1 MRKCRSGFVTV
12 EAAVV
17 VGIYLTILGT
27 FMVSGMKLY
36 INGKEVAAQAITME
50 PVTDICQRRRQL
62 ELINGL

>member
-1 MRKCRSGFVTV
+1 MKKRRSGFVTV

-50 PVTDICQRRRQL
+50 SVTDICQRRRQL
-62 ELINGL
+62 ELIKGL